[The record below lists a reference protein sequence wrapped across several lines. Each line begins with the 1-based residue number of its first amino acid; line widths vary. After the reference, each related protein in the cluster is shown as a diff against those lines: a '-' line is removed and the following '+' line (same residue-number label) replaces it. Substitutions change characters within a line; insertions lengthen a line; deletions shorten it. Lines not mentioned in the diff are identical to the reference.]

1 MGNVAHLDKKDK
13 QKAAVTAS
21 DPAQLRVMRTARDQQ
36 RLKSVKIPH
45 VPMLYPAKSGNVEA
59 LSRLRSKL

>member
-21 DPAQLRVMRTARDQQ
+21 DPAQLRVMRTVRAQQ
-36 RLKSVKIPH
+36 RLKSVKTPL
-45 VPMLYPAKSGNVEA
+45 VPMHYHVKSGNVA
-59 LSRLRSKL
+59 VQNRLRSKL